1 MGVTPSA
8 KKALEVDCRTEQRI
22 IPNVVCCTLGDDL
35 PAPNE
40 RPNPL
45 SFPPAEIHVD
55 VAVVRRLLEVDCP
68 SLSHGTISLVD
79 EGWDNLTYR
88 LGSRHAV
95 RLPRRAAAA
104 GLLANEQA
112 WLPILAPRLPL
123 EIPVPVHIGKPSTL
137 FPWPWSVVNWIPG
150 LTAEHH
156 SFAPADVSLL
166 AETLVSLHQPAPE
179 AAPRNPFRGVSLRA
193 KNDLVKDRLHSLEQ
207 RDGITAQR
215 LAAIWRDACHAPET
229 EQRVWLHGDL
239 HARNVVVNESRLVGL
254 IDWGDLNGGDP
265 ANDLACAWTL
275 IESARL
281 RRAILEAY
289 GADDALVRRA
299 MGWAIH
305 FGLTLVN
312 SGEPRHVPMGSTVLN
327 RLLADV

>member
-1 MGVTPSA
+1 M
-8 KKALEVDCRTEQRI
+8 
-22 IPNVVCCTLGDDL
+22 
-35 PAPNE
+35 
-40 RPNPL
+40 

-55 VAVVRRLLEVDCP
+55 VATVRRLLEVDCP
-68 SLSHGTISLVD
+68 SLAQGTISLVD
-79 EGWDNLTYR
+79 EGWDNFIYR
-88 LGSRHAV
+88 VGSQHAV
-95 RLPRRAAAA
+95 RLPRREIAAR
-104 GLLANEQA
+104 LLANEQN

-123 EIPVPVHIGKPSTL
+123 GTPVPVHIGKPSAL
-137 FPWPWSVVNWIPG
+137 FPWPWSVVKWISG
-150 LTAEHH
+150 ETAENHC
-156 SFAPADVSLL
+156 FTLEDVSLL
-166 AETLVSLHQPAPE
+166 AEALVSLHQPAPE
-179 AAPRNPFRGVSLRA
+179 AAPRNPFRGVSVRA
-193 KNDLVKDRLHSLEQ
+193 KNDLVKERLHSLEQ

-215 LAAIWRDACHAPET
+215 LAAIWRDACQAPET

-289 GADDALVRRA
+289 AADDALVRRA
-299 MGWAIH
+299 MGWALH

-312 SGEPRHVPMGSTVLN
+312 SGEPRHVPMGWTILN
-327 RLLADV
+327 RLLADA